1 MISIAKNWKLHCT
14 GWAAP
19 LINMKYIR
27 SSARQLSISRVALA
41 LIIPPFLAACAADS
55 NVRRANVPV
64 SPVSVG
70 EPGDVS
76 ADALAGAMLRVGFS
90 PQEILEKGP
99 SIRRSLTQG
108 GGAQARRR
116 GELVAL
122 FSIWQGA
129 LYVTSNDT
137 GTFIV
142 EL

>member
-1 MISIAKNWKLHCT
+1 M
-14 GWAAP
+14 
-19 LINMKYIR
+19 
-27 SSARQLSISRVALA
+27 SISRIALS
-41 LIIPPFLAACAADS
+41 LMIPCFLAACAADS
-55 NVRRANVPV
+55 NVRRASVPV
-64 SPVSVG
+64 APISIG

-90 PQEILEKGP
+90 PQEVLEMGP

-108 GGAQARRR
+108 GGAQARRQ

-129 LYVTSNDT
+129 LYVTSSDT
-137 GTFIV
+137 GTFVI

>member
-1 MISIAKNWKLHCT
+1 MSIT
-14 GWAAP
+14 
-19 LINMKYIR
+19 
-27 SSARQLSISRVALA
+27 RVAMA
-41 LIIPPFLAACAADS
+41 LIIPSFLAACAADS
-55 NVRRANVPV
+55 NVRRVSEPV

-70 EPGDVS
+70 EPGDVP

-90 PQEILEKGP
+90 PQEILDMGP

-108 GGAQARRR
+108 GGAQARRQ

-142 EL
+142 EI

>member
-1 MISIAKNWKLHCT
+1 M
-14 GWAAP
+14 
-19 LINMKYIR
+19 
-27 SSARQLSISRVALA
+27 SISRIALS
-41 LIIPPFLAACAADS
+41 LMIPCFLAACAADS
-55 NVRRANVPV
+55 NVRRASVPV
-64 SPVSVG
+64 APISIG

-90 PQEILEKGP
+90 PKEIMDLGP

-108 GGAQARRR
+108 GGAQARRQ

-129 LYVTSNDT
+129 LYVTSGDT

-142 EL
+142 DL